1 MSHHVVGNYGFDS
14 RRDLA
19 FLAQTVLMEPEGAE
33 RGETLHMLIEAL
45 RHRDPEKRHRSREAL
60 VAIGKAA
67 VDPLVG
73 LLADK
78 RPHVRWEAATALGQI
93 GDPASAPSLVE
104 ALKDDYSSVRWS
116 AAVGLAAMKLKGLM
130 PLLSALVRH
139 PDSIWLREGAHHVCR
154 ELISRESIHEAIPLL
169 KALEH
174 PDPEVSVPIAVY
186 DVMRALYSS

>member
-1 MSHHVVGNYGFDS
+1 
-14 RRDLA
+14 
-19 FLAQTVLMEPEGAE
+19 
-33 RGETLHMLIEAL
+33 
-45 RHRDPEKRHRSREAL
+45 
-60 VAIGKAA
+60 
-67 VDPLVG
+67 
-73 LLADK
+73 
-78 RPHVRWEAATALGQI
+78 
-93 GDPASAPSLVE
+93 
-104 ALKDDYSSVRWS
+104 
-116 AAVGLAAMKLKGLM
+116 VGLAAMKLKGLM